1 MTAER
6 THEIGVRMAL
16 GADRWTILR
25 MVVGGGLRLALI
37 GVAIGVTAALI
48 LGRILSSF
56 SQLLYGV
63 QPWDP
68 LTLIAISLVL
78 IGTTLLAC
86 YLPARRAAGV
96 DPMTALRHE

>member
-1 MTAER
+1 
-6 THEIGVRMAL
+6 
-16 GADRWTILR
+16 

-37 GVAIGVTAALI
+37 GVAIGVAAAII

-56 SQLLYGV
+56 SNLLYGV

-68 LTLIAISLVL
+68 LTLITISLVL

-86 YLPARRAAGV
+86 YMPARRAAKV
-96 DPMTALRHE
+96 DPMITLRYE